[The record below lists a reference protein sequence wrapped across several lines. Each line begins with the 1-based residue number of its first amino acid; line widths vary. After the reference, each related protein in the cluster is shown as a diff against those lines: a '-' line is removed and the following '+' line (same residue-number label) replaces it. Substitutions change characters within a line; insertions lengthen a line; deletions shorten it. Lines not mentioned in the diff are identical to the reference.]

1 MLLEIVVGKP
11 TYVWLN
17 FLNTFNSSFGSF
29 TVSESTLIHAKE
41 FVAVGGKHLS
51 EEGVIVETFTV
62 AVDVVDHTFF
72 LNVSLDWVAVSGY
85 AYVVFS
91 FEVVGFR
98 PDELFVI
105 NIFIIVLP
113 ILKRNPISIV
123 ILHILAPHIS
133 RNSP

>member
-1 MLLEIVVGKP
+1 M
-11 TYVWLN
+11 
-17 FLNTFNSSFGSF
+17 
-29 TVSESTLIHAKE
+29 SESTLIHAKE

-133 RNSP
+133 RYSP